1 MMTRGFLC
9 GLSTML
15 IVPCGCAGIT
25 GKWTASSMEPE
36 MARDQFR
43 LLRPDDHEGQLVKA
57 TISLKKDS
65 TYLAEVFYEG
75 GADVTTGT
83 WKLTDNKL
91 TLLDNKYGSHTYTVE
106 LSGNRKVLRII
117 RPIKGTDVALVMTR
131 D

>member
-1 MMTRGFLC
+1 MREVLF

-15 IVPCGCAGIT
+15 IVLCGCAGIT
-25 GKWTASSMEPE
+25 GKWTGSSMEPE

-106 LSGNRKVLRII
+106 LGGNRKVLRII